1 VTDLRIP
8 SASAMQASIFSIRI
22 CASRWHQ
29 RCRWMNG
36 DFGRFPFRGQ
46 LSGRPLPA
54 STLASHGAETK
65 AQGAARAYFAAEM
78 TSVGARSRR
87 RAQIPAMAGEL
98 AVVCEIAIAPRIV
111 VRIVVA
117 FAPAP
122 LRWTTTL
129 ISRNSPLAI
138 VL

>member
-1 VTDLRIP
+1 
-8 SASAMQASIFSIRI
+8 
-22 CASRWHQ
+22 
-29 RCRWMNG
+29 MNG

-78 TSVGARSRR
+78 TSVGERSRR
-87 RAQIPAMAGEL
+87 RAQIPALAGAL
-98 AVVCEIAIAPRIV
+98 AVVCEIAIARVV

-129 ISRNSPLAI
+129 ISRNSSLAI